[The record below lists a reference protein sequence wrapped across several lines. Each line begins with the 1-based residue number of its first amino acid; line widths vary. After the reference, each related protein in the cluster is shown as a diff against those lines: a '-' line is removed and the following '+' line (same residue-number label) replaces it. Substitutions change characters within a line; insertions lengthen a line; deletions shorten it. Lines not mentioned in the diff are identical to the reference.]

1 MIVLDASAAVDLLL
15 RIGASARIEERLLLS
30 GETLHV
36 PHLFDAEVL
45 QALRRRAFNRELTS
59 GRSREALEDLAALDV
74 TRYPHFPLIE
84 RIWALRQNLSV
95 FDAAYVA
102 LAEALDAPVVT
113 ADAALARTSGH
124 RATVEL
130 FRERGNVI

>member
-15 RIGASARIEERLLLS
+15 RIGAFGRIEERLLRS

-36 PHLFDAEVL
+36 PYVFDAEVL
-45 QALRRRAFNRELTS
+45 QTLRRWALKHELTLER
-59 GRSREALEDLAALDV
+59 GREALDDFVALEV
-74 TRYPHFPLIE
+74 TRYPHLPLVE
-84 RIWALRQNLSV
+84 RIWALRENLSA

-102 LAEALDAPVVT
+102 LAEALAAPVVT
-113 ADAALARTSGH
+113 ADSALARTSGH

-130 FRERGNVI
+130 FR